1 MAAYQDETVGLV
13 KTLLRA
19 QSNTVN
25 LPGGT
30 EHFDIYLAKEIY
42 PVLVPGLED
51 LSREIDRLVNS
62 EEGEIDESIKA
73 RFNPCIFLAEF
84 LMRNNPN
91 TNKDESLEYSAA
103 FVKYARIEKIKR
115 FLNTKKQ
122 KIYKHFCI
130 QPYQQNFSKKYVKE
144 YLNALDGFLQM
155 DGKLEKFF
163 IPHSR
168 FENFFNPLT
177 EDDPV

>member
-1 MAAYQDETVGLV
+1 M
-13 KTLLRA
+13 
-19 QSNTVN
+19 
-25 LPGGT
+25 PGGT

-62 EEGEIDESIKA
+62 EEGEIDESIKT

-91 TNKDESLEYSAA
+91 TNKGETLEYSSA

-130 QPYQQNFSKKYVKE
+130 QPYQ
-144 YLNALDGFLQM
+144 
-155 DGKLEKFF
+155 
-163 IPHSR
+163 
-168 FENFFNPLT
+168 
-177 EDDPV
+177 